1 MKNKGVN
8 PFIQS
13 PTEFQ
18 WGFFSPLFFLIMN
31 SWKHRLRASVI
42 HLTISLAIASLAAL
56 LVFGWW
62 YPHPYRDLSGGR
74 ELFTLVVAV
83 DVVLGPLITLV
94 IFNAAKT
101 RRHLLMDFSVVG
113 LLQVAA
119 LTYGLWTVFVARP
132 VHLVFEYNRM
142 AVVHAVD
149 IEPSLLS
156 QAPPDLQTL
165 PWRGPTLLSLRPLQ
179 GGEVIES
186 VLQAVGGIAQAA
198 QPNLWQ
204 PYDAARADILRES
217 RPAAQLKER
226 FPQHADTIDQAVA
239 RTGLPLD
246 QLRTLPLLSRKTA
259 WTVLIDA
266 QTAQPV
272 GFVALDSF

>member
-1 MKNKGVN
+1 M
-8 PFIQS
+8 P
-13 PTEFQ
+13 
-18 WGFFSPLFFLIMN
+18 
-31 SWKHRLRASVI
+31 SWKNRLCASAI
-42 HLTISLAIASLAAL
+42 HLAISLAIATLAAL
-56 LVFGWW
+56 LVFGLW
-62 YPHPYRDLSGGR
+62 YPYPYRELSGGR
-74 ELFTLVVAV
+74 ELFILVVAV

-101 RRHLLMDFSVVG
+101 RRHLLMDFSVIG

-132 VHLVFEYNRM
+132 VHLVFEYSRM

-149 IEPSLLS
+149 IEPSTLT
-156 QAPPDLQTL
+156 QAPPGLQQL
-165 PWRGPTLLSLRPLQ
+165 PVGGPTLLSLRPLQ
-179 GGEVIES
+179 GSETVES
-186 VLQAVGGIAQAA
+186 VMLATNGIPQAA
-198 QPNLWQ
+198 QPALWQ

-217 RPAAQLKER
+217 HPAAQLKER

-266 QTAQPV
+266 QSAQPV
-272 GFVALDSF
+272 GFVAVDSF